1 MPGTKEIRS
10 KIASVKSTQKITKA
24 MQMVATSKMRRAQ
37 ERMRLA
43 RPYAQKMRNVIG
55 HLTEANPDY
64 RHPFLVTREPKAVGF
79 IVISTDRG
87 LAGALNANVFK
98 QTLLLMREWQGK
110 GAQVSLCIIG
120 TKGLAFFRRLS
131 VPILANVSHLG
142 DRPHVKDLIGTV
154 KVMLDAYRAGA
165 LDRLLLVNAQFVNT
179 MTQRAAVEQLLPI
192 EALDTEGLQEHWDYI
207 YEPEAAY
214 ILDGL
219 LMRYIE
225 SQVYRA
231 AVENVASEMAARMV
245 AMKAASD
252 NAGKLI
258 TELQLIYNKARQAA
272 ITKRSEEHTSE
283 LQSQSNLVCRL
294 LLEKKKKK
302 SKKRPHLSIEVQAA
316 FNSIR

>member
-10 KIASVKSTQKITKA
+10 KISSVKNTQKITKA

-43 RPYAQKMRNVIG
+43 RPYAERMRTVIG

-64 RHPFLVTREPKAVGF
+64 RSPFLQPRETVKAVGI
-79 IVISTDRG
+79 IVVSTDRG

-98 QTLLLMREWQGK
+98 QTLLLTREWQGK
-110 GAQVSLCIIG
+110 GAEVSLCLIG
-120 TKGLAFFRRLS
+120 AKGLNFFRRLP

-154 KVMLDAYRAGA
+154 KVMLDAFRDGNI
-165 LDRLLLVNAQFVNT
+165 DRLFLVNAQFVNT
-179 MTQRAAVEQLLPI
+179 MTQRPVTQQLLPV

-207 YEPEAAY
+207 YEPEASE

-245 AMKAASD
+245 AMKAATD
-252 NAGKLI
+252 NAGELI
-258 TELQLIYNKARQAA
+258 GELQLIYNKARQAA
-272 ITKRSEEHTSE
+272 ITKELSEIVSG
-283 LQSQSNLVCRL
+283 
-294 LLEKKKKK
+294 
-302 SKKRPHLSIEVQAA
+302 AA
-316 FNSIR
+316 AV

>member
-1 MPGTKEIRS
+1 MPGTKEIRT

-37 ERMRLA
+37 ERMKLA

-64 RHPFLVTREPKAVGF
+64 RHPFLVTREPRAVGI

-87 LAGALNANVFK
+87 LAGGLNANIFK
-98 QTLLLMREWQGK
+98 QTLLLVREWQGK
-110 GAQVSLCIIG
+110 GAKVSLCLIG
-120 TKGLAFFRRLS
+120 SKGLTFFRRLGL
-131 VPILANVSHLG
+131 PILANVSGLG

-154 KVMLDAYRAGA
+154 KVMLDGYRTGE
-165 LDRLLLVNAQFVNT
+165 LDRLFLVNAQFVNT
-179 MTQRAAVEQLLPI
+179 MTQKPCVEQLLPI
-192 EALDTEGLQEHWDYI
+192 QALDTEGLQEHWDYI
-207 YEPEAAY
+207 YEPDAKT
-214 ILDGL
+214 ILEGL

-258 TELQLIYNKARQAA
+258 GELQLIYNKARQAA
-272 ITKRSEEHTSE
+272 ITKELSEI
-283 LQSQSNLVCRL
+283 VGG
-294 LLEKKKKK
+294 
-302 SKKRPHLSIEVQAA
+302 AA
-316 FNSIR
+316 AV